1 MAQMTKWQKAVLESQ
16 LKSEQEAVD
25 AIKKSYQQALK
36 DIKAKIKELSADEL
50 TQSKV
55 YQIEYQ
61 KALQGQISSI
71 IDDMQS
77 QQYETISAYLK
88 GCYEGG
94 YVGAMYGI
102 KGQGIPI
109 IVPIDQE
116 QVARAVVT
124 DSKLSKDLYSS
135 MGKYLN
141 PLKKAVTQEISRGMA
156 AGEHWND
163 IAARIEQRTSI
174 GWSNA
179 IRIARTEGHR
189 IQNAA
194 KMDAME
200 KAKESGADV
209 VKQWDSTMDGNTR
222 KSHRKLDGQIRE
234 MDDMFEVNGHKA
246 KSPGHFGRPEEDI
259 NCRCAILERARWA
272 LDDDELE
279 TLKQKEEFWGLDNS
293 KSFDDFKAKYK
304 EASSNDAKIKE
315 LSKKI
320 EDAKKDISKLSK
332 LMLSGK
338 STQNIIND
346 YYDAMASLKSATK
359 ELESVMGKAAKA
371 STYAKKKK
379 APAKKKAVESVPK
392 APAKKKETTVDAREI
407 QSKIIE
413 YKKLLPK
420 YAELSENGETEAIK
434 KFYTNNY
441 NSTLKAIEDL
451 KSKLEEQG
459 STAKRTVTQLTGFKR
474 FETAQD
480 ADSHYRSLTKKQWAT
495 MKHDERTALYKYTGK
510 SFIPMNSSLRA
521 GNYRKG
527 ETPNDRLIDRA
538 TSAIDKCE
546 VDTDVVARRGVR
558 WSAAA
563 KMLGIPE
570 DSAKK
575 SVLDALIGKTV
586 EDKGFMSCGAAMD
599 SGFFS
604 GVTLTLYLPKGT
616 KAVYA
621 EPFSR
626 YGGTSPSKLWDGK
639 EEAHG
644 VGDECELLLQRG
656 SQFTVQAIDT
666 DANGYVTN
674 ITLLLTGQVY

>member
-50 TQSKV
+50 TQSKI

-272 LDDDELE
+272 LDDDELAA
-279 TLKQKEEFWGLDNS
+279 LKQKEEFWGLDNT

-304 EASSNDAKIKE
+304 DASSSDAKIKE

-338 STQNIIND
+338 STQNIISD

-379 APAKKKAVESVPK
+379 APAKKKATESVPDAEPK
-392 APAKKKETTVDAREI
+392 KTTTKKEPTKKK
-407 QSKIIE
+407 S
-413 YKKLLPK
+413 
-420 YAELSENGETEAIK
+420 TE
-434 KFYTNNY
+434 
-441 NSTLKAIEDL
+441 
-451 KSKLEEQG
+451 
-459 STAKRTVTQLTGFKR
+459 KRTVTQLTGFKR

-521 GNYRKG
+521 GNHRKG

-546 VDTDVVARRGVR
+546 IDTDVVARRGVG